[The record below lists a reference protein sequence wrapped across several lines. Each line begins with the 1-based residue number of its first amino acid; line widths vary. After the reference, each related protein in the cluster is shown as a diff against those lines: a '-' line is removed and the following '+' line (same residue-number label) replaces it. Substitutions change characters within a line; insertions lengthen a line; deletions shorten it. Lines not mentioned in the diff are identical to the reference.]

1 MTPKRKEKVTLV
13 PPEKRAKGVRLPTG
27 NPTLVAEKVD
37 AASLPANL
45 LKIYRKVEGGSRAGV
60 RLAALCPKGPAGRY
74 ARWLVRQL
82 VKRGAV
88 RAQAEKKR

>member
-1 MTPKRKEKVTLV
+1 MTPKKKEKVTLL
-13 PPEKRAKGVRLPTG
+13 PTEKRAKGVRLPTG

-37 AASLPANL
+37 AAGLPANL
-45 LKIYRKVEGGSRAGV
+45 LKIYRKVEGGGKGGV
-60 RLAALCPKGPAGRY
+60 KLGALCPKDSAGRY

-88 RAQAEKKR
+88 RAQAEKKT